1 MGLKSRVIP
10 KELPG
15 KLKFIRNHFNLT
27 LEELSNKIEKEL
39 KGLGYPDMR
48 VYTGGIT
55 EFEQGKREPQLPV
68 LLAYAQ
74 IANIYVDVLINDD
87 LEMPEKLPASRKKS
101 FR

>member
-10 KELPG
+10 KNLPR

-27 LEELSNKIEKEL
+27 LEELSGKIEEEL
-39 KGLGYPDMR
+39 KRLGFPDIK

-55 EFEQGKREPQLPV
+55 EFEKGKREPQLPV

-74 IANIYVDVLINDD
+74 IANIYVDILINDN
-87 LEMPEKLPASRKKS
+87 LEIPKNLPVSQKKS
-101 FR
+101 FY